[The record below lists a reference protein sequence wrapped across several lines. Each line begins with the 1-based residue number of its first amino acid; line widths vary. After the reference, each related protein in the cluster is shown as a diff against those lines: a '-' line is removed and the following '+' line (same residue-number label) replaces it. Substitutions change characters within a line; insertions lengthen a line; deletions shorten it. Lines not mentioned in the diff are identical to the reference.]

1 MVEGAIVFVT
11 HRSHAVFQTARVVSV
26 RDWMNDTRAEADSLS
41 LHIDSDA
48 VPAR

>member
-11 HRSHAVFQTARVVSV
+11 HRTHTVFQNARVLSV
-26 RDWMNDTRAEADSLS
+26 REWMNDSRAEADSLS